1 MAGTPRSDYAS
12 ARSDYASTPPSTPK
26 NPFRK
31 IKVDITSSFRT
42 EIYYDGKKKRKKK

>member
-12 ARSDYASTPPSTPK
+12 KPPSTPK

-31 IKVDITSSFRT
+31 IKVDITSSFKT
-42 EIYYDGKKKRKKK
+42 EIYYDTKKMPKKCV